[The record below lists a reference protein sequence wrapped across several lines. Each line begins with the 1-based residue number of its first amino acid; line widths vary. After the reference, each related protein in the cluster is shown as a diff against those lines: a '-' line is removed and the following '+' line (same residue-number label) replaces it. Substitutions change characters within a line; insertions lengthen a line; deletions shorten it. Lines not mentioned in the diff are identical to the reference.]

1 MGITGIDTRNLT
13 NFIRDKG
20 APKGTISFSKNRRPN
35 IKKLLRQTQKWSGL
49 KNLDLAQKVST
60 KKNYI
65 WKGLKTWKKEA
76 GFVKNNKKNFHVV
89 AIDYGVKKN
98 ILRYFSDFNCKVT
111 VVSCKTLASDIIK
124 LKPNGIFLSN
134 GPGDPAAT
142 GKYAIPIIKE
152 LIKNNLPIFGIC
164 LGHQI
169 IALANGIP
177 TFKMF
182 NGHRGINHPVKNI
195 ITGKGEITSQNHGF
209 AVDMNAA
216 KENPEVEITHVH
228 LNDGTLAGMRL
239 KNKKCFSVQYHPE
252 AGPGPNDATYLFD
265 IFKKY
270 LD

>member
-1 MGITGIDTRNLT
+1 MVERNM
-13 NFIRDKG
+13 
-20 APKGTISFSKNRRPN
+20 
-35 IKKLLRQTQKWSGL
+35 
-49 KNLDLAQKVST
+49 
-60 KKNYI
+60 
-65 WKGLKTWKKEA
+65 
-76 GFVKNNKKNFHVV
+76 FVKVFPYDTSYKELEAFKP
-89 AIDYGVKKN
+89 DG
-98 ILRYFSDFNCKVT
+98 YF
-111 VVSCKTLASDIIK
+111 I
-124 LKPNGIFLSN
+124 SN
-134 GPGDPAAT
+134 GPGDPLPLKGVQSVAKT
-142 GKYAIPIIKE
+142 IIE
-152 LIKNNLPIFGIC
+152 NNKPLFGIC

>member
-1 MGITGIDTRNLT
+1 ME
-13 NFIRDKG
+13 
-20 APKGTISFSKNRRPN
+20 
-35 IKKLLRQTQKWSGL
+35 GL
-49 KNLDLAQKVST
+49 ELASKVST
-60 KKNYI
+60 KKSYTVGNPHSKYRI
-65 WKGLKTWKKEA
+65 AAIDLGVKQNILHNMVERNM
-76 GFVKNNKKNFHVV
+76 FVKVFPYDTSYKELEAFKP
-89 AIDYGVKKN
+89 DG
-98 ILRYFSDFNCKVT
+98 YF
-111 VVSCKTLASDIIK
+111 I
-124 LKPNGIFLSN
+124 SN
-134 GPGDPAAT
+134 GPGDPQPLKDVQSVA
-142 GKYAIPIIKE
+142 KKI
-152 LIKNNLPIFGIC
+152 IKNNKPLFGIC

-209 AVDMNAA
+209 AVDMEAA
-216 KENPEVEITHVH
+216 KKNSQIEITHVH

-270 LD
+270 LDKK